1 MTTKEVIKIYIPY
14 ADYTVYK
21 MRYGSNYLE
30 VVRKYYNEDITLV
43 GNVFYLNSVEIGEF
57 DHNFAIIDVDG
68 RKLGVL
74 LQEKLNHII
83 IYIDTKEIQFIQE
96 HFIYNY
102 YYEDSD
108 FLYIVMID
116 GSMVKYPKSW
126 VVRVED

>member
-1 MTTKEVIKIYIPY
+1 MEPKEVIKVYIPY

-21 MRYGSNYLE
+21 MRYGSDYLE

-57 DHNFAIIDVDG
+57 DHNFAIIDVNG